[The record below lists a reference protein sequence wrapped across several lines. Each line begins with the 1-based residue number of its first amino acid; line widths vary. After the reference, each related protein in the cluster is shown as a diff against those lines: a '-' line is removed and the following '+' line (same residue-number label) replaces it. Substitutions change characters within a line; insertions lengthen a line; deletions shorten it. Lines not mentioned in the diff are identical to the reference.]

1 MNNITLNQLTNCMWY
16 VQQLLVK
23 DEKDNVL
30 FDGENW
36 KLQSENYKEIRGRWI
51 RSFGSLEDVMI
62 VKLI

>member
-36 KLQSENYKEIRGRWI
+36 KLQSENCKGIRERWI
-51 RSFGSLEDVMI
+51 RSFGSLEDVII
-62 VKLI
+62 VKII

>member
-1 MNNITLNQLTNCMWY
+1 MDNITLNQLTNCMWY

-30 FDGENW
+30 FTGENW

-51 RSFGSLEDVMI
+51 RSFVSVEDIMI
-62 VKLI
+62 VKII

>member
-36 KLQSENYKEIRGRWI
+36 KLQSENYKGIRERWI

>member
-1 MNNITLNQLTNCMWY
+1 MNNITLNQLSVFMWY
-16 VQQLLVK
+16 AQQLLVK
-23 DEKDNVL
+23 DEKGTV
-30 FDGENW
+30 FFEGENW

>member
-1 MNNITLNQLTNCMWY
+1 MNDITLNQLSVFMWY
-16 VQQLLVK
+16 AQQLLVK
-23 DEKDNVL
+23 DEKGTV
-30 FDGENW
+30 FFEGENW

>member
-1 MNNITLNQLTNCMWY
+1 MNITLNQLSVFMWY

-36 KLQSENYKEIRGRWI
+36 KLQSENYKGIRERWI

-62 VKLI
+62 VKII

>member
-1 MNNITLNQLTNCMWY
+1 MDNITLNQLTNCMWY

-23 DEKDNVL
+23 DEKDNIL
-30 FDGENW
+30 FTGENW

-51 RSFGSLEDVMI
+51 RSFGTVEDVMI

>member
-1 MNNITLNQLTNCMWY
+1 MDNITLNQLTNCMWY

-30 FDGENW
+30 FTGENW

-51 RSFGSLEDVMI
+51 RSFGSVEDIMI
-62 VKLI
+62 VKII

>member
-1 MNNITLNQLTNCMWY
+1 MDNITLNQLTNCMWY

-36 KLQSENYKEIRGRWI
+36 KLQSENYKGIRERWI
-51 RSFGSLEDVMI
+51 RSFGSLEDVII

>member
-16 VQQLLVK
+16 AQQLLVK

-36 KLQSENYKEIRGRWI
+36 KLQSQNYKEIRGRWI
-51 RSFGSLEDVMI
+51 RSFGSVEDIMI
-62 VKLI
+62 VKII

>member
-1 MNNITLNQLTNCMWY
+1 MWY
-16 VQQLLVK
+16 AQQLLVK

-36 KLQSENYKEIRGRWI
+36 KLQSENHKGIRERWI

-62 VKLI
+62 VKII

>member
-1 MNNITLNQLTNCMWY
+1 MDNITLNQLTNCMWY

-30 FDGENW
+30 FTGENW

-51 RSFGSLEDVMI
+51 RSFGTVEDIMI
-62 VKLI
+62 VKII

>member
-1 MNNITLNQLTNCMWY
+1 MDNITLNQLTNCMWY

-30 FDGENW
+30 FTGENW

-51 RSFGSLEDVMI
+51 RSFGTVEDIMI
-62 VKLI
+62 IKII

>member
-1 MNNITLNQLTNCMWY
+1 MDNITLNQLTNCMWY

-36 KLQSENYKEIRGRWI
+36 KLQSENYKGICERWI

-62 VKLI
+62 VKII

>member
-1 MNNITLNQLTNCMWY
+1 MDNITLNQLTNCMWY

-30 FDGENW
+30 FTGENW

-51 RSFGSLEDVMI
+51 RSFGSVEDVMI

>member
-1 MNNITLNQLTNCMWY
+1 MDNITLNQLTNCMWY

-30 FDGENW
+30 FTGENW

-51 RSFGSLEDVMI
+51 RSFGSVEDIII
-62 VKLI
+62 VKII

>member
-36 KLQSENYKEIRGRWI
+36 KLQSENYKGIRERWI

-62 VKLI
+62 VKII

>member
-1 MNNITLNQLTNCMWY
+1 MDNITLNQLTNCMWY

-30 FDGENW
+30 FTGENW

-51 RSFGSLEDVMI
+51 RSFGSVEDIMI
-62 VKLI
+62 IKII

>member
-1 MNNITLNQLTNCMWY
+1 MDNITLNQLTNCMWY

-23 DEKDNVL
+23 DEKDSIL
-30 FDGENW
+30 FTGENW

>member
-36 KLQSENYKEIRGRWI
+36 KLQSENYKGIRERWI

-62 VKLI
+62 VKVI

>member
-36 KLQSENYKEIRGRWI
+36 KLQSENYKGIRERWI
-51 RSFGSLEDVMI
+51 RSFGSLEDVII
-62 VKLI
+62 VKII

>member
-1 MNNITLNQLTNCMWY
+1 MDDITLNQLTNCMWY
-16 VQQLLVK
+16 AQQLLVK

-36 KLQSENYKEIRGRWI
+36 KLQSENHKGIRERWI
-51 RSFGSLEDVMI
+51 RSFGSFEDVMI

>member
-1 MNNITLNQLTNCMWY
+1 MDNITLNQLTNCMWY

-23 DEKDNVL
+23 DEKDNIL
-30 FDGENW
+30 FTGENW

-62 VKLI
+62 VKII

>member
-1 MNNITLNQLTNCMWY
+1 MDYITLNQLTNCMWY
-16 VQQLLVK
+16 AQQLLVK
-23 DEKDNVL
+23 DEKNNVL
-30 FDGENW
+30 FTGENW

>member
-1 MNNITLNQLTNCMWY
+1 MNNITLNQLSVFMCY
-16 VQQLLVK
+16 AQQLLVK

-30 FDGENW
+30 FTGENW
-36 KLQSENYKEIRGRWI
+36 KLQSQNYKGIRERWI

>member
-30 FDGENW
+30 FTGENW
-36 KLQSENYKEIRGRWI
+36 KLQSENYKGIRERWI

-62 VKLI
+62 VKII